1 MALFYFKPYGN
12 PTQYNFPLNIMHA
25 LSIYR
30 VPLRP
35 FKNTFKEITMLLK
48 YPLLWNHVHVN
59 TEAY

>member
-48 YPLLWNHVHVN
+48 YPLL
-59 TEAY
+59 